1 MPTPSLLSS
10 AHARSGLYA
19 LIFSPIA
26 LVLLGSSMVDVQGQ
40 TALGQP
46 LASVEGLIGMAL
58 ASILLALISMNCED
72 SPAGMIVT
80 SVVSLFIGAAQF
92 TGLLRIP
99 LLQSTNIDALDMRAA
114 VAWSLYPVSVT
125 VIAACAAIAIALAQ
139 RQTSAVGA
147 DTARRVLREYR
158 HAWVTSAV
166 LPLALLTVVLVVMI
180 APDDTTAV
188 AAHGLSGLS
197 SSHPLALA
205 YGMVIALVFG
215 CITLMSVHSLT
226 GPQLVAWIILVIPG
240 YMLVPL
246 WTSLTGQVATPGH
259 SLSTQVSLAAPVL
272 TALGLVLATTSV
284 GVHWARP
291 RPVAAPED
299 EGNAAA
305 DEGSGGAVAL
315 DGETVTN
322 PSS

>member
-40 TALGQP
+40 TAIGQP

-58 ASILLALISMNCED
+58 ASILLALISMNCEE

-92 TGLLRIP
+92 TGFLRIP
-99 LLQSTNIDALDMRAA
+99 LLQSTRIDALDMRAA
-114 VAWSLYPVSVT
+114 VVWSLYPVSVT
-125 VIAACAAIAIALAQ
+125 VMTACAAIAIA
-139 RQTSAVGA
+139 SARHAPTVVDA
-147 DTARRVLREYR
+147 DTPRRVLREHR
-158 HAWVTSAV
+158 HAWVTSAT
-166 LPLALLTVVLVVMI
+166 LPLALLAVVLTIMI
-180 APDDTTAV
+180 APDDTTSV

-197 SSHPLALA
+197 SSHPFIPV
-205 YGMVIALVFG
+205 YGLVIALVFG

-226 GPQLVAWIILVIPG
+226 GPQLVAWIVLVIPG

-246 WTSLTGQVATPGH
+246 WTSLTGKVATPGY

-299 EGNAAA
+299 EGETVVE
-305 DEGSGGAVAL
+305 EGPEDAVAL
-315 DGETVTN
+315 DDETVTN